1 MPYGPGASLCK
12 EKKMQYITVTLSPAL
27 DKTYEIGKGLK
38 AGELNR
44 IGKPVIS
51 AGGKGI
57 NSARMIGVLGG
68 KAVALTFASDGSG
81 RDGYAGEAF
90 GRLLEAEGLETS
102 YIPTAAGVRTN
113 IKLVEPDSRGTELNE
128 PGGPV
133 TKEELKGMM
142 DRLDELSG
150 EISVDGGAVLLG
162 GSIPQGVE
170 KSVYNSMIERIKAR
184 KIRVLLD
191 CDGDA
196 FRQGVESRPWLVKPN
211 LYELGLY
218 YSTEFS
224 TIPQGI
230 SAAKRFFVETDV
242 NILCTMGEKGA
253 IYAGRDG
260 FFICD
265 APKITVRGFA
275 GAGDCFAAAFLFTYD
290 STGGD
295 LPSALRFASAA
306 GAAKTE
312 SPGTSMPSLSRIR
325 ELASSVSVRQI

>member
-1 MPYGPGASLCK
+1 MK
-12 EKKMQYITVTLSPAL
+12 YITVTLSPAL
-27 DKTYEIGKGLK
+27 DKTYETAKGIEV
-38 AGELNR
+38 GELNR

-68 KAVALTFASDGSG
+68 KAKALTFGSDGSG
-81 RDGYAGEAF
+81 RDGFAGDAF
-90 GRLLEAEGLETS
+90 RRLLEAEGLEAS

-113 IKLVEPDSRGTELNE
+113 VKIVEPGGRGTEFNE
-128 PGGPV
+128 SGGPV
-133 TKEELKGMM
+133 TEEELKGMM

-150 EISVDGGAVLLG
+150 EISADGGAVLLG
-162 GSIPQGVE
+162 GSIPQGVD
-170 KSVYNSMIERIKAR
+170 KSVYKSMIASINAR
-184 KIRVLLD
+184 KIRVLRD

-230 SAAKRFFVETDV
+230 SAVKRFFVETGV

-253 IYAGRDG
+253 MYAGEDG
-260 FFICD
+260 FFMCD

-275 GAGDCFAAAFLFTYD
+275 GAGDCFAAAFIHTYD
-290 STGGD
+290 ATSGD
-295 LPSALRFASAA
+295 VPAALRFASAA

-312 SPGTSMPSLSRIR
+312 SPGTSMPSLSRVR
-325 ELASSVSVRQI
+325 ELASSVNVWK